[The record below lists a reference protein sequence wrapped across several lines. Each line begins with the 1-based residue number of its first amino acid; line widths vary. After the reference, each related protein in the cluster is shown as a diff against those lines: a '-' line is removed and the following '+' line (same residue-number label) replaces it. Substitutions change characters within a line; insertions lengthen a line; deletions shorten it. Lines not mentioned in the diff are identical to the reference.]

1 MENNKEQFEIMQAEL
16 EAKEAEADVT
26 QNPIWDV
33 LTSFISP
40 AGGVVASVR
49 KQYDRSLAQRRRDFL
64 EMIRD
69 TAYCVRGDDVR
80 SFDYITDLKIGLE
93 AIERVTFNEKIAYI
107 ANLFRSTHSS
117 LEQMDSDEYQ
127 ENLRKITE
135 LSYREIDL
143 LSLLYQNPSGIND
156 REYMKQVQNK
166 YPKLTVGEI
175 HAILLSLT
183 KTGFC
188 KETVS
193 TRLNYQGN
201 EFKTTELL
209 ERFLKNIGVNDGMTD
224 EERAAKRERLEKED
238 REKLVQKIDNT
249 TDEDIYKILNQQEM
263 D

>member
-1 MENNKEQFEIMQAEL
+1 MESDKEQFEIMKAEL
-16 EAKEAEADVT
+16 EAKGEETDII
-26 QNPIWDV
+26 QNPLWD
-33 LTSFISP
+33 LFSNFFAP
-40 AGGVVASVR
+40 AGGVVATVR
-49 KQYDRSLAQRRRDFL
+49 KQYDRSLAQKRRDFM

-69 TAYCVRGDDVR
+69 TSYCVREDDIR
-80 SFDYITDLKIGLE
+80 SFNYITDLKIGLE

-135 LSYREIDL
+135 LSYREIEL
-143 LSLLYQNPSGIND
+143 LSLLYQNPRGIND
-156 REYMKQVQNK
+156 GEYMKQVQNK
-166 YPKLTVGEI
+166 YPQLTVGEI
-175 HAILLSLT
+175 NAILLSLT

-209 ERFLKNIGVNDGMTD
+209 KRFLKHIGINDGRTEEESIVTASECQD
-224 EERAAKRERLEKED
+224 EFLKNRFKPECD
-238 REKLVQKIDNT
+238 SH
-249 TDEDIYKILNQQEM
+249 
-263 D
+263 

>member
-1 MENNKEQFEIMQAEL
+1 MEDNKEQFEIMQAEL
-16 EAKEAEADVT
+16 EAKEADADVT

-33 LTSFISP
+33 LTSFFAP

-69 TAYCVRGDDVR
+69 TAYCVREDDVR
-80 SFDYITDLKIGLE
+80 TFYYITDLKIGLE

-107 ANLFRSTHSS
+107 ANLFRSTQSS
-117 LEQMDSDEYQ
+117 LEQMYSDENK
-127 ENLRKITE
+127 ENLRKINE
-135 LSYREIDL
+135 FSNREIDL

-175 HAILLSLT
+175 NAILLSLT

-193 TRLNYQGN
+193 NRLNYQGN

-224 EERAAKRERLEKED
+224 EERAAKRERLERED
-238 REKLVQKIDNT
+238 KEKLVP
-249 TDEDIYKILNQQEM
+249 EMEPLSSEEILKVVTQES
-263 D
+263 